1 MVTQWGLRDDLVV
14 RKESQIGDQLADKT
28 TVKGNKMGFMA
39 EYQNNMD
46 AKGRV
51 IFPVKFR
58 EAIGNSFILTKGID
72 NNLTIYPMDEWKKV
86 EAKLANLKVANEGAR
101 NLKRRLQGSAV
112 TIEVDNQ
119 DRISIPQNLRRFA
132 GLEKEV
138 LFIGQGEYIEVW
150 SKSRYESIDDF
161 DLSAALADIDF

>member
-1 MVTQWGLRDDLVV
+1 
-14 RKESQIGDQLADKT
+14 
-28 TVKGNKMGFMA
+28 MGFMA

-51 IFPVKFR
+51 ILPVKFR
-58 EAIGNSFILTKGID
+58 DAIGSKFILTKGID
-72 NNLTIYPMDEWKKV
+72 HNLTIYPVDEWKKV